1 MKSGIYCIENLK
13 NGKKYIGQSRNIE
26 RRWSSHQSAF
36 RRGHT
41 GGSLLYRAMAKHGIE
56 SFEFRVLEY
65 CSPKVIDER
74 ERFYI
79 QELQSMSNQNGYNI
93 ESGGHMGEKISPLVS
108 QRKRG
113 KNNPMFGKKMSKEHK
128 EILSVVSRGTN
139 NKLQQSEVEK
149 IKRAL
154 LGGATPTE
162 LSACYGVGVD
172 TISKIGKCKNWSWVL
187 PELNE
192 ALINMADKEKAERDL
207 RIKEMYEQGMSA
219 NSITKDLHCDSRTVT
234 QIVGTSRLKELQD
247 RKALIAQDF
256 KVGMTRE
263 ELQEKYSVARSVVN
277 TAVKDEWQK
286 QRQDLAAEWTALREN
301 GLLVKDIAEMYG
313 VNRTTVTDNTQGF
326 VKAKKCQ
333 SPHCFN

>member
-13 NGKKYIGQSRNIE
+13 NGKKYVGQSRDVG

-56 SFEFRVLEY
+56 NFDFRVLEY
-65 CSPKVIDER
+65 CSPSVIDER

-113 KNNPMFGKKMSKEHK
+113 KNNPMFGKKMSKEHRQM
-128 EILSVVSRGTN
+128 LSAVSRGTN

-154 LGGATPTE
+154 LAGEAIE
-162 LSACYGVGVD
+162 SLADKYNVGPHA
-172 TISKIGKCKNWSWVL
+172 IHKILKCKNWSWVL

-192 ALINMADKEKAERDL
+192 ALINMADDEKAKRDS

-219 NSITKDLHCDSRTVT
+219 KAITKYLHCDARTVT
-234 QIVGTSRLKELQD
+234 QIVGTSRLKELQE

-256 KVGMTRE
+256 KDGLTRE
-263 ELQEKYSVARSVVN
+263 ELMEKYSVARSVVN

-286 QRQDLAAEWTALREN
+286 QRQDLADEWTALRES
-301 GLLVKDIAEMYG
+301 GMMVKAIAEMYG
-313 VNRTTVTDNTQGF
+313 VCRTTVTDNTQEH
-326 VKAKKCQ
+326 VKAMRR
-333 SPHCFN
+333 